1 MLDSWGDGWNGN
13 SIAFRQSGN
22 ITGTFGENFT
32 TGHQAGPVEVVIRR
46 GIQA

>member
-22 ITGTFGENFT
+22 ITGTFG
-32 TGHQAGPVEVVIRR
+32 
-46 GIQA
+46 